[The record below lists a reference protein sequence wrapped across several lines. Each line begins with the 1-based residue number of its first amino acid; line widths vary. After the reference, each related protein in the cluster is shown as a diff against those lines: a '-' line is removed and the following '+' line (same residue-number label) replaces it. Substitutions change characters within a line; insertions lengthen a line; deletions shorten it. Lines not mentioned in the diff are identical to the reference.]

1 MSDPPNSSRRRSL
14 DLPEDTGDGGDIGD
28 RRGRVACFIPE
39 LTDGGAQRAV
49 VKLVA
54 GMCGRGL
61 AVDLVLVKKEGVHLR
76 SVDARA
82 RLVVLGGGRVA
93 TAIIPLARY
102 MRRARPAAFVSFLSH
117 ANVAAVAARALARVE
132 LRLAVVEQNTVS
144 AYRGELRRDRWLP
157 AFVRRTYPRAEAV
170 VGVSSG
176 VARDLISQQGVPAHK
191 VSVIH
196 NPVVDNALLAAAAA
210 PVSHTWF
217 GTGSAR
223 VLVASGRLTPQK
235 DFPTLLE
242 AFRLLRS
249 KVPARL
255 IILGEGEERG
265 RLAALRDAM
274 GLSGEV
280 DLPGFVENPYGYMS
294 RADAFVLSSR
304 WEGLPTVLIEAL
316 ACGCPVVATDCPS
329 GPREILQGGKYG
341 ELVTVGDAAALCEAM
356 ARVLQTR
363 PGRQALREHAMKY
376 SVEQAVSHYIDLLG
390 IA

>member
-1 MSDPPNSSRRRSL
+1 MSDLPGHAPRRSI
-14 DLPEDTGDGGDIGD
+14 EGRGDTGD
-28 RRGRVACFIPE
+28 RSPQVACFIPD

-49 VKLVA
+49 VKLV
-54 GMCGRGL
+54 GGLCERGL
-61 AVDLVLVKKEGVHLR
+61 SVDLVLVNEEGVHLR

-82 RLVVLGGGRVA
+82 RLVVLDGNRVA
-93 TAIIPLARY
+93 TAITPLARY
-102 MRRARPAAFVSFLSH
+102 MKRTRPLAFVSFLTH

-132 LRLAVVEQNTVS
+132 LRLALVEQNTVS
-144 AYRGELRRDRWLP
+144 AYRSDLRRDRWLP
-157 AFVRRTYPRAEAV
+157 ALVRRTYPRAEAV

-176 VARDLISQQGVPAHK
+176 VARDLISHQRVPAHK

-196 NPVVDNALLAAAAA
+196 NPVVDAALADAAGA
-210 PVSHTWF
+210 PVDHEWF
-217 GTGSAR
+217 ADDSAP
-223 VLVASGRLTPQK
+223 VFIASGRLTPQK

-255 IILGEGEERG
+255 IVLGEGEERA
-265 RLAALRDAM
+265 RLEALCAAM
-274 GLSGEV
+274 NLSGDV
-280 DLPGFVENPYGYMS
+280 DLHGFVENPYAYMS

-341 ELVTVGDAAALCEAM
+341 ELVEVGDSVALCEAM
-356 ARVLQTR
+356 ERILKTR
-363 PGRQALREHAMKY
+363 PGKQALKGHASKY
-376 SVEQAVSHYIDLLG
+376 SVDQAVSRYVELLG
-390 IA
+390 LA